1 MKVQVN
7 RTCSLQKLTSY
18 CVCDAVAFWGSLLY
32 VALFDMQDDGCVGSA
47 EVRHG
52 RMRWLVAALTHSGK
66 CRLGSCIRA
75 SRTSSSFA
83 TTPYRAQH
91 HQDRPLA
98 PLHSSNPRSA
108 SVCSRWRRRKS
119 PPRFRYAPPFLGL
132 LSLHQHPST
141 ATYPK
146 PHSGLLTA
154 CIEVHSP
161 TDRHLCGNQQAFR
174 ARPQALDRYPHE
186 PAIPQPSPR
195 RSRPC
200 YLRRSSNPS
209 RRRHRREPLLEA

>member
-1 MKVQVN
+1 MNLQVN
-7 RTCSLQKLTSY
+7 RTFSLQSLTSY
-18 CVCDAVAFWGSLLY
+18 CGCGAIVFWGSPLY
-32 VALFDMQDDGCVGSA
+32 VTLLDVQHDGCVSSA

-52 RMRWLVAALTHSGK
+52 RMRWLVAALTHPGK
-66 CRLGSCIRA
+66 YRLGSCIRA

-98 PLHSSNPRSA
+98 PLHSSNPRTA

-119 PPRFRYAPPFLGL
+119 PPRSQYAPPFLGR

-146 PHSGLLTA
+146 PIAA
-154 CIEVHSP
+154 C
-161 TDRHLCGNQQAFR
+161 
-174 ARPQALDRYPHE
+174 
-186 PAIPQPSPR
+186 
-195 RSRPC
+195 
-200 YLRRSSNPS
+200 
-209 RRRHRREPLLEA
+209 